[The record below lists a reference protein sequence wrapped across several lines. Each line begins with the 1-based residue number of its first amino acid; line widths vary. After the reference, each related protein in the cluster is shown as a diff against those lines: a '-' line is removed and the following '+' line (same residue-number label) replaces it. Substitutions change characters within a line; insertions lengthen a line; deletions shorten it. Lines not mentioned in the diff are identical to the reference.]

1 MENDLIRIRE
11 EAQQKLAAMR
21 EECDL
26 VALQQQLFGKAGELT
41 GILRTMGKLSK
52 EERAQLGASVNKL
65 KQELEAAMEE
75 RRAEFRKKAQELRF
89 QQEALDVTEAGVSP
103 VAMGHLHPM
112 TKTYRTIRDAL
123 VGMGFQVFDGPEIEL
138 DDNNFTLL
146 NLPLDHPARDMQDT
160 FYINDKVLLRTHTS
174 PCEIRALQ
182 TFKPPFRFLM
192 PGRVFRVDEVD
203 ASHSPVFMQ
212 IEGFVVDRNL
222 NLANL
227 KGTLDAFIHA
237 VFGEN
242 VKTRLRPSYFPFT
255 EHGAFRRARHEL
267 HHLRRQGLPGVQGHG
282 LDRDPGLR
290 HDQPPRAGELRP
302 RSQGVVRLRLRRGRG
317 SGDQLEV
324 RHLGHSLR
332 IRERRPLPDPVLRK
346 GGRRYETS

>member
-1 MENDLIRIRE
+1 MENRLEQIKATALEKLGALKE
-11 EAQQKLAAMR
+11 EQELS
-21 EECDL
+21 D
-26 VALQQQLFGKAGELT
+26 LQQQLFGKSGELT
-41 GILRTMGKLSK
+41 AILRTMGQISK
-52 EERAQLGASVNKL
+52 EERARMGAEVNKI
-65 KQELEAAMEE
+65 KGELSTAMEE
-75 RRAEFRKKAQELRF
+75 KRAAFRKKAQEEKF
-89 QQEALDVTEAGVSP
+89 KKEALDVTEPGIVPQPLGS
-103 VAMGHLHPM
+103 LHPM
-112 TKTYRTIRDAL
+112 TQTYRTIRNAL

-227 KGTLDAFIHA
+227 KGTLDTFIKA
-237 VFGEN
+237 LFGEN

-255 EHGAFRRARHEL
+255 EPSAELDMSCTICGGKGCRVCKGTGWIEILGCGMTNPHEL
-267 HHLRRQGLPGVQGHG
+267 ENCG
-282 LDRDPGLR
+282 LDPKEWSAFAFGI
-290 HDQPPRAGELRP
+290 
-302 RSQGVVRLRLRRGRG
+302 GVDRVT
-317 SGDQLEV
+317 
-324 RHLGHSLR
+324 SLKYG
-332 IRERRPLPDPVLRK
+332 ITDI
-346 GGRRYETS
+346 RYEYENDARFLRQF

>member
-1 MENDLIRIRE
+1 MDNRLEQIKAAALEKLSALKE
-11 EAQQKLAAMR
+11 EQELS
-21 EECDL
+21 D
-26 VALQQQLFGKAGELT
+26 LQQQLFGKSGELT
-41 GILRTMGKLSK
+41 AILRTMGQISK
-52 EERAQLGASVNKL
+52 EERARMGAEVNKI
-65 KQELEAAMEE
+65 KGELSAAMEE
-75 RRAEFRKKAQELRF
+75 RRAAFRKKAQEEKF
-89 QQEALDVTEAGVSP
+89 KKEALDVTEPGVVPQPLGS
-103 VAMGHLHPM
+103 LHPM
-112 TKTYRTIRDAL
+112 TQTYRTIRNAL

-174 PCEIRALQ
+174 PCEIRALK

-227 KGTLDAFIHA
+227 KGTLDTFIKA
-237 VFGEN
+237 LFGEN

-255 EHGAFRRARHEL
+255 EPSAELDMSCTICGGKGCRVCKGTGWIEILGCGMTNPHEL
-267 HHLRRQGLPGVQGHG
+267 ENCG
-282 LDRDPGLR
+282 LDPKEWSAFAFGI
-290 HDQPPRAGELRP
+290 
-302 RSQGVVRLRLRRGRG
+302 GVDRVT
-317 SGDQLEV
+317 
-324 RHLGHSLR
+324 SLKYG
-332 IRERRPLPDPVLRK
+332 ITDI
-346 GGRRYETS
+346 RYEYENDARFLRQF